1 MAAPIITG
9 VVIRDKRFL
18 RWVGETLEF
27 RWLRNKDSEER
38 KGLLEDLL
46 PSLACGAVTGNDF
59 LSLQEILSQ
68 VDVNCGD
75 YDGTTPLHMAA
86 ICGNTD
92 MVKFLLARGAEP
104 TVRDRF
110 GGTPL
115 YLAIKYRNYDIIKI
129 LRAKGASLALPP
141 VRVGLEICNAVA
153 TKDFQLLHGWF
164 LSGTNLEEADYD
176 TRTPMHVAVSAN
188 DPEMVE
194 KLLYYGSTPLV
205 RDNWGRTAVDDARR
219 GELQEILKIF
229 HPKYTEQFPTIE
241 VYQKFKSKQ
250 SSGEI

>member
-59 LSLQEILSQ
+59 LSLQEILSR

-141 VRVGLEICNAVA
+141 VRVGLEICNSHEGLPAAARV
-153 TKDFQLLHGWF
+153 
-164 LSGTNLEEADYD
+164 
-176 TRTPMHVAVSAN
+176 VSVGNKPRRGRLRHEDSDACSR
-188 DPEMVE
+188 V
-194 KLLYYGSTPLV
+194 GQRS
-205 RDNWGRTAVDDARR
+205 RDGGETAVLRIHTT
-219 GELQEILKIF
+219 GE
-229 HPKYTEQFPTIE
+229 
-241 VYQKFKSKQ
+241 
-250 SSGEI
+250 G